1 MGPAYTLGTNDGAS
15 LTTAKREPVA
25 PELLAR
31 HYRQLRGSHGTVL
44 LAEPAPP
51 DAPPLLDP
59 SWFVTQCPLD
69 PNGAVDAIR
78 LRHGFA
84 SRSTALRAL
93 RKARDTL
100 SAAGDTAAVGL
111 EDLP

>member
-1 MGPAYTLGTNDGAS
+1 V
-15 LTTAKREPVA
+15 KREPVA

-31 HYRQLRGSHGTVL
+31 HYRQLRGSRGTVL
-44 LAEPAPP
+44 LGQPAPP
-51 DAPPLLDP
+51 DASPQLDP
-59 SWFVTQCPLD
+59 SWFVTDCPLD
-69 PNGAVDAIR
+69 PDEALEAIR
-78 LRHGFA
+78 VRHGFA

-100 SAAGDTAAVGL
+100 SAAGDVAAVGL